1 MSFTAVHLNLSILPV
16 SWRHF
21 GDGANG
27 DLVAHRNRDALREP
41 SLATVPSP
49 VWTLRARVI
58 GPEAA
63 YACRNVRMGS
73 TFAARAAGI
82 HAASRHTA
90 TIRPRLAR

>member
-1 MSFTAVHLNLSILPV
+1 MTVTPPP
-16 SWRHF
+16 
-21 GDGANG
+21 GAG
-27 DLVAHRNRDALREP
+27 QLLKSDPMIHRDPLARTFAFANFELDWPLRELVQSAFETRP
-41 SLATVPSP
+41 
-49 VWTLRARVI
+49 I
-58 GPEAA
+58 EAA